1 MASEKITAILDEIKA
16 LTILEVADLVKA
28 LEEEFGVSAAPVAVA
43 AVGGGAAA
51 PAAEEKTE
59 FDVVLT
65 SFGDSKLGVIKAV
78 REVTGLG
85 LKEAKEL
92 VEAVPKTLKE
102 GVSKEDAEKIKADLT
117 AAGATVEIKEEKQKR
132 QTFRVFRGRG
142 MRLLFAEIIKKTL
155 TSCAQT
161 AIIK

>member
-1 MASEKITAILDEIKA
+1 MASEKITAILDEIKG

-43 AVGGGAAA
+43 AAPGAAA
-51 PAAEEKTE
+51 AATEEEKTE

-85 LKEAKEL
+85 LKEAKDL
-92 VEAVPKTLKE
+92 VESLPKPVKE
-102 GVSKEDAEKIKADLT
+102 GATKEEAEKIKADLT
-117 AAGATVEIKEEKQKR
+117 AAGATVEIK
-132 QTFRVFRGRG
+132 
-142 MRLLFAEIIKKTL
+142 
-155 TSCAQT
+155 
-161 AIIK
+161 